1 MRRSPIWL
9 AWAAGLILAAL
20 VYAIGPD
27 RFIFRLVD
35 NLHQLAWRLGEA
47 LADIPALT
55 LDAVRAL
62 TIGLYVTFLAL
73 AFAVSRR
80 GGHARALVIVVTIL
94 LVLIVS
100 GANPLEPSPRWTAA
114 FLLVS
119 FAALS
124 MTSRLRRLP

>member
-9 AWAAGLILAAL
+9 AWAAGLFLAAL

-27 RFIFRLVD
+27 RFMVRLID
-35 NLHQLAWRLGEA
+35 NVHQLAWRLGEI
-47 LADIPALT
+47 LADLPALT

-62 TIGLYVTFLAL
+62 TIGLYATFMAL

-80 GGHARALVIVVTIL
+80 GGHARAVVIVVTVL
-94 LVLIVS
+94 LVFTVS
-100 GANPLEPSPRWTAA
+100 GVDPGESSPRWTAA
-114 FLLVS
+114 LLLVG